1 VDAGN
6 RLGFGSGAVQVELD
20 LWEKG
25 CVCVWESVLILDA
38 VWSLLFLVVSHFSFE
53 FVSSMAYV

>member
-1 VDAGN
+1 MG
-6 RLGFGSGAVQVELD
+6 
-20 LWEKG
+20 KG
-25 CVCVWESVLILDA
+25 VCVCAWESVLILDA